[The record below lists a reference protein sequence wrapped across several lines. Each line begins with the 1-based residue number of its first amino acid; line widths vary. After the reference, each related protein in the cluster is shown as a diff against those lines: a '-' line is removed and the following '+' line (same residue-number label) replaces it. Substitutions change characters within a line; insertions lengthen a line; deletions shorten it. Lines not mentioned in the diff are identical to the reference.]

1 MITSATINT
10 DFASNQAVAHTV
22 FMLALTS
29 SYVWTILRSKIW
41 AAIRLVTD

>member
-1 MITSATINT
+1 MTTTATIDT

-29 SYVWTILRSKIW
+29 SYVWTLLRSKMW